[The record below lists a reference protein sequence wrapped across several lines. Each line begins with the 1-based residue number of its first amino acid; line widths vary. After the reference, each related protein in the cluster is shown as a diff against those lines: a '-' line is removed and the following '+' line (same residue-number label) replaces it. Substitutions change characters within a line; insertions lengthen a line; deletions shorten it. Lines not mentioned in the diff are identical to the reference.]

1 MKLAERL
8 EAVTN
13 VNTPKEAAECIYTA
27 IRNTD
32 ITLLIIKNTQV
43 RTTRILEEAATVTAA
58 TVAEPNDNVI
68 YIKPDA
74 IFGLALSF
82 FIFVIAYIGIMCL
95 YNTPAPLFT
104 PRKAFKYGRE
114 M

>member
-1 MKLAERL
+1 MKFAERL
-8 EAVTN
+8 DAVAK
-13 VNTPKEAAECIYTA
+13 VHTPKEAAECVYTA
-27 IRNTD
+27 IKDTD
-32 ITLLIIKNTQV
+32 ITLLIIKQSERKTA
-43 RTTRILEEAATVTAA
+43 RILEETATVAAA

-82 FIFVIAYIGIMCL
+82 FIFWIAYIGIMCL
-95 YNTPAPLFT
+95 YNTPAPTFT
-104 PRKAFKYGRE
+104 PRKAFKFGRE